1 MKQIF
6 IISLGV
12 LLIFGIIS
20 CDRKR
25 VFEAYHTLD
34 EKGWNKDSVVVFNVE
49 LTDTIRNHNLYVN
62 IRNMGT
68 YPYANLWLFLSIGSP
83 DGITRTDT
91 VEFSLAEASGRWK
104 GSGLGDLHDN
114 QILYKSSAYFPN
126 KGIYTFQI
134 KQGMRDNV
142 LEGIR
147 DIGIRIEK
155 TY

>member
-6 IISLGV
+6 IIGLGV

-25 VFEAYHTLD
+25 VFEAYQTLD

-68 YPYANLWLFLSIGSP
+68 YPYANLWLFL
-83 DGITRTDT
+83 
-91 VEFSLAEASGRWK
+91 
-104 GSGLGDLHDN
+104 
-114 QILYKSSAYFPN
+114 
-126 KGIYTFQI
+126 
-134 KQGMRDNV
+134 
-142 LEGIR
+142 
-147 DIGIRIEK
+147 
-155 TY
+155 